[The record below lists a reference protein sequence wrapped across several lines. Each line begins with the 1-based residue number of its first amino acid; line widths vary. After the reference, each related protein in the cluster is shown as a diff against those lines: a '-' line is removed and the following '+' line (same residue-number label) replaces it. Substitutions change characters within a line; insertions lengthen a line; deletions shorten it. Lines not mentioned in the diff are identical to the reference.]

1 MTTDQV
7 LSKIRR
13 LIAEVD
19 QTASLL
25 TDEEILGA
33 VADARDY
40 LELVNVPDF
49 DGLAV
54 DLDVASADYG
64 ITPEAN
70 LTLQLGAILAYM
82 AAATLLEQAYH
93 GKVQRGEIGV
103 SWSSGLEA
111 ESTLQAG
118 RSYMDAVRGFRLD
131 ADALILSKRNNQLSD
146 RAQ

>member
-19 QTASLL
+19 QVASLL

-40 LELVNVPDF
+40 LELVNVPEF
-49 DGLAV
+49 NTLAV
-54 DLDVASADYG
+54 DTDVTSETYG
-64 ITPEAN
+64 ITDEDD
-70 LTLQLGAILAYM
+70 LTLQLGTILAYL

-93 GKVQRGEIGV
+93 GKVQRGELGV

-118 RSYMDAVRGFRLD
+118 RTYLDAVNGLRID
-131 ADALILSKRNNQLSD
+131 ADALILSQRNNSLSS
-146 RAQ
+146 RSQ